1 MRTEC
6 MKSKMMY
13 DRPMPGSRL
22 VSLIGDSKEQTSLY
36 LTYHAM
42 FVDKEN
48 MDTHHSTFFSLNTII
63 IEAQANTQNYGRR
76 PYGVGLLVGSYDED
90 TGPHLYE
97 CLPNANC
104 LEYFAIS
111 IGAKS
116 QSAKTYLEKFAKDF
130 GDSTCS
136 FPHFFLFFVLVQR

>member
-1 MRTEC
+1 M
-6 MKSKMMY
+6 
-13 DRPMPGSRL
+13 L
-22 VSLIGDSKEQTSLY
+22 
-36 LTYHAM
+36 
-42 FVDKEN
+42 
-48 MDTHHSTFFSLNTII
+48 
-63 IEAQANTQNYGRR
+63 IEAQINTQNYGRR

-130 GDSTCS
+130 GESKFS
-136 FPHFFLFFVLVQR
+136 HSSFFLRHEQRYHIMVCNQQQNLSKN

>member
-1 MRTEC
+1 MFPAV
-6 MKSKMMY
+6 Y
-13 DRPMPGSRL
+13 RL
-22 VSLIGDSKEQTSLY
+22 DQNRL
-36 LTYHAM
+36 LTPLQYRQC
-42 FVDKEN
+42 
-48 MDTHHSTFFSLNTII
+48 L
-63 IEAQANTQNYGRR
+63 IEAQINTQNYGRR

-104 LEYFAIS
+104 LEYFAVS

-130 GDSTCS
+130 GESKCSTYY
-136 FPHFFLFFVLVQR
+136 FVL